1 MCTLCFD
8 FVLDFILILCL
19 LFAQETRRVEMNYSS
34 LPAVPELRFP
44 SRAAFSANPI
54 SFFESL
60 RAIGREFG
68 AVKVIP
74 PEDWSPPFALQA
86 LINDQALFHVRT
98 QEVHSLMS
106 GKVNMHAVAMQLPM
120 CIAI

>member
-1 MCTLCFD
+1 M
-8 FVLDFILILCL
+8 
-19 LFAQETRRVEMNYSS
+19 EMNYSS

-44 SRAAFSANPI
+44 SCEAFLVNPI

-68 AVKVIP
+68 AVKIIP
-74 PEDWSPPFALQA
+74 PPDWDPPFALDA

-98 QEVHSLMS
+98 QEVHSLMAA
-106 GKVNMHAVAMQLPM
+106 KVTLLL
-120 CIAI
+120 